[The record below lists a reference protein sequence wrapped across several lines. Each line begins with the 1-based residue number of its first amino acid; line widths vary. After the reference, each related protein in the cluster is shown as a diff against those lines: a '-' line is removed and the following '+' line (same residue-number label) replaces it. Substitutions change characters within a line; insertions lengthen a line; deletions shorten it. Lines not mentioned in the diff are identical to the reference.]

1 MGERNVYVYIF
12 LMWFATYLLR
22 VVPLTLI
29 RKPLQNR
36 FIRSFLY
43 YTPYVTLAVMTFPA
57 IVTETRTPWS
67 GGLALA
73 FGIVAA
79 WFGWNLFQVA
89 ATCCAVVFL
98 SELFL
103 V

>member
-29 RKPLQNR
+29 RKPLKNR

-43 YTPYVTLAVMTFPA
+43 YTPYVTLAMMTFPA
-57 IVTETRTPWS
+57 IVTETRTP
-67 GGLALA
+67 
-73 FGIVAA
+73 

>member
-29 RKPLQNR
+29 RKPLKNR

-57 IVTETRTPWS
+57 MIDASEHPAA
-67 GGLALA
+67 GIAALA
-73 FGIVAA
+73 AGTVAA
-79 WFGWNLFQVA
+79 WFGAGLFPVA
-89 ATCCAVVFL
+89 VITCTA
-98 SELFL
+98 EYL
-103 V
+103 VGLL